1 MTVEPSR
8 PSSGRLRRWGGKLAR
23 AATTLLV
30 GGALCY
36 FYLFFT
42 GHIST
47 RVAPEKKDTE
57 NTHEEHTFVDFP
69 EAKWSS
75 AGIRLEPAG
84 SGLFSERGW
93 RSGRLA
99 LDETRIAHLSPM
111 VEGIVREVHAWLGQ
125 DVQAGEVL
133 AILDCREVG
142 QAKLDLVKTRLAAE
156 YARAGHEWTE
166 TVSRN
171 ARELVEAMARDLPMV
186 QLEKQFKD
194 RSIGD
199 LREKLMT
206 AYSRRLQAKAH
217 FDSVNQAD
225 GRGSIPQATFIR
237 MKADYEAAEAAYRAI
252 CEEVKF
258 QTGQQVRVSAQ
269 KLREADTAEALSKTQ
284 LMMLGY
290 SRPEVEAMDP
300 IAEGPKVSL
309 YPLRAPFAGTVIE
322 QHAVR
327 SERVGPQLQMFQIAD
342 LSTLWLQADVFE
354 KDLPLVQQLRGSK
367 VRFRTADRADAVAEA
382 MVFYTGDV
390 VDKATRAVT
399 LTARVANR
407 DRRLKAGMF
416 VEVELVREGSEVVQ
430 VPSAAVQRLGTQ
442 PFVFV
447 HEKGDRFRRID
458 ITVGRSSG
466 QLTEVVDGLKA
477 GQPVVVS
484 GGFILKSEL
493 LRDQLAGD

>member
-1 MTVEPSR
+1 MTVEKAAYSAG
-8 PSSGRLRRWGGKLAR
+8 SLWRWGGKASR
-23 AATTLLV
+23 ALTTLLV

-42 GHIST
+42 GQIAT
-47 RVAPEKKDTE
+47 RLTTEKKDTE
-57 NTHEEHTFVDFP
+57 NTHEDHTVVDFP
-69 EAKWSS
+69 EAKWSA
-75 AGIRLEPAG
+75 AGIRLEPAT
-84 SGLFSERGW
+84 SGLFSERAW

-111 VEGIVREVHAWLGQ
+111 VEGIVREVNVRLGQ

-133 AILDCREVG
+133 AVLDCREVG
-142 QAKLDLVKTRLAAE
+142 QAKLDLVKMRLAAE
-156 YARAGHEWTE
+156 HTRAGHAWTE

-171 ARELVEAMARDLPMV
+171 AGELVEAMTRDSSMA

-217 FDSVNQAD
+217 YASVDQAD

-258 QTGQQVRVSAQ
+258 QTGQQVRASTQ
-269 KLREADTAEALSKTQ
+269 KLREAETSEALSKTQ
-284 LMMLGY
+284 LLMLGY
-290 SRPEVEAMDP
+290 SRQEVAAMDP
-300 IAEGPKVSL
+300 IAEGPRVSL

-322 QHAVR
+322 QHAVL
-327 SERVGPQLQMFQIAD
+327 SERVGPQMQMFQIAD
-342 LSTLWLQADVFE
+342 LSSLWLQADVFE
-354 KDLPLVQQLRGSK
+354 KDLPLVEKLRGGK

-382 MVFYTGDV
+382 EVFYTGDV
-390 VDKATRAVT
+390 VDKTTRAVT
-399 LTARVANR
+399 LTARVPNR
-407 DRRLKAGMF
+407 GRALKAGMF
-416 VEVELVREGSEVVQ
+416 VEVELVREGSAVVQ
-430 VPSAAVQRLGTQ
+430 VPSAAIQRLGTQ

-447 HEKGDRFRRID
+447 HEKGERFRRAD
-458 ITVGRSSG
+458 VTVGRSSG
-466 QLTEVVDGLKA
+466 QMTEVLDGLKA
-477 GQPVVVS
+477 GQSVVVT